1 MILLNLLCKLIK
13 NIFSLYRERGIMA
26 KKIEKS
32 KIENKR
38 LWKLMCD
45 SGIEDASTLA
55 DQIYDYIDFRCSV
68 DKLSNDTTS
77 YDYGRYRKNK
87 ELAQKKILQNLYD
100 CSSLDKNYLLA
111 YCKFFKCSADYLL
124 GLIDLPT
131 HIDTDIN
138 MQTGLSKDAINT
150 LKTINFRANTQLG
163 EFSSKCLSTLDYIL
177 KDGDTF
183 EDFLSNL
190 TLFIDNNYKTPIF
203 WDPEKHCYIDTGYRY
218 ANGDIGVTFGY
229 LTKDN
234 KGNDGYSPLGVS
246 VDILESHAMLQV
258 QKIMNDWKDSYKM
271 NPNYSTAERK

>member
-1 MILLNLLCKLIK
+1 
-13 NIFSLYRERGIMA
+13 MA

-38 LWKLMCD
+38 LWKLMYD
-45 SGIEDASTLA
+45 RGIEEASELA
-55 DQIYDYIDFRCSV
+55 DKIYAYIDFRCPV

-77 YDYGRYRKNK
+77 YDYERHKKNK

-138 MQTGLSKDAINT
+138 KQTGLSDDAIHT
-150 LKTINFRANTQLG
+150 LKVINFHANTRLG
-163 EFSSKCLSTLDYIL
+163 EFSSKCLSTLNYIL
-177 KDGDTF
+177 KDDEAF
-183 EDFLSNL
+183 EIFLSNL

-218 ANGDIGVTFGY
+218 ANGDIGVTFGC

-246 VDILESHAMLQV
+246 VNILESHAMLQM
-258 QKIMNDWKDSYKM
+258 QEIMKDWKDSYKM
-271 NPNYSTAERK
+271 NRNYSTTERK